1 MIKPKA
7 FLKIAST
14 NVAIFAILLLCA
26 EVTYRLLDFAKS
38 CMTQCD
44 PSIFALH
51 FKPNKKWNIGVS
63 RFSPKLG
70 YEPRS
75 NIDLVLNAPG
85 WKNIKLST
93 DANGFRNSYP
103 NPNAKFKV
111 LTVGDSFTWGDQVN
125 DNDTWQSCLN
135 RQLNEFEFINA
146 GVFGYG
152 TAQALMRS
160 EEIMKGKNYDLVI
173 LQTLV
178 GKDFIRDQFDIRDGF
193 VRPYLKKSKG
203 EIVVVPPPPA
213 NTPNTKYGPS
223 KINLV
228 DYFLLNLTFLRNPRF
243 LTNKIYVKILDKN
256 NGNINRRGI
265 GSASVREIIDHT
277 VKVSSKQNYP
287 IVWLLQYT
295 ENLNENIL
303 EERKLIIKT
312 LKKYD
317 MSFIDTFET
326 LHGNPKYKSDQLWN
340 IHHTPLGNMI
350 TCQKISKDL
359 IPIQKNPL

>member
-1 MIKPKA
+1 MRSKTIS
-7 FLKIAST
+7 KI
-14 NVAIFAILLLCA
+14 VFANFATFIILILSA
-26 EVTYRLLDFAKS
+26 EITYRFLDFAKS
-38 CMTQCD
+38 CITQCD
-44 PSIFALH
+44 RSIFTLH
-51 FKPNKKWNIGVS
+51 FKPNQKWNIGVS
-63 RFSPKLG
+63 RLSSKLG

-85 WKNIKLST
+85 WSNIKLST
-93 DANGFRNSYP
+93 DVNGFRNSYP

-135 RQLNEFEFINA
+135 KQLNEFEFINA

-160 EEIMKGKNYDLVI
+160 EEIMKRKNYDFVI

-178 GKDFIRDQFDIRDGF
+178 GHDFLRDQLDIRDGF
-193 VRPYLKKSKG
+193 VKPYLRKLEG
-203 EIVVVPPPPA
+203 DIVVIPPPSA

-223 KINLV
+223 KVSLV

-243 LTNKIYVKILDKN
+243 FTNKIYLNILDKN
-256 NGNINRRGI
+256 NGNIDRRGK
-265 GSASVREIIDHT
+265 GSASVGDIIDYT

-287 IVWLLQYT
+287 IIWLLQYSK
-295 ENLNENIL
+295 ELNENIL

-312 LKKYD
+312 LKKYN

-326 LHGNPKYKSDQLWN
+326 LHRNQKYKVDQLWN
-340 IHHTPLGNMI
+340 IHHTPLGNML

-359 IPIQKNPL
+359 ILNLD